1 MPYFEPSSYP
11 INQSQSLPDET
22 PVRSYQVHL
31 SDRQVESL
39 KSLKRRNF
47 SGLTLGVANEFRA
60 LARMVDEVCIADDD
74 SLDNYD

>member
-1 MPYFEPSSYP
+1 MPYFEHTSSP
-11 INQSQSLPDET
+11 VDRSSLDET

-47 SGLTLGVANEFRA
+47 SGLVLGVANEFGA
-60 LARMVDEVCIADDD
+60 LVRMVNEVCIADDD